1 MAQVRGSLSISPGRA
16 GTSGLEGTLEAVES
30 KGCPFHTRKHSE
42 MDTAWPDVTRVRG
55 QAVGTGTLL
64 PGPLCFGGRSALTLG
79 VPTGGG
85 PQVVLGRRG
94 LWEKAQMGCSSG
106 LPTTPT
112 SPHPHCS
119 ELSLST
125 CYADRTPRHSQRR
138 RFSWL
143 INSPIGQ
150 AAKTQT

>member
-1 MAQVRGSLSISPGRA
+1 MAQVRGSLSPGRA
-16 GTSGLEGTLEAVES
+16 GTLALEGTLEAVES

-42 MDTAWPDVTRVRG
+42 MDTAWPDVTGVRG

-64 PGPLCFGGRSALTLG
+64 PGPLCFGGRRALTLG

-106 LPTTPT
+106 KAYPYLPPPLPPT
-112 SPHPHCS
+112 LLLRAVFVHLLC
-119 ELSLST
+119 
-125 CYADRTPRHSQRR
+125 RTHAQT
-138 RFSWL
+138 F
-143 INSPIGQ
+143 
-150 AAKTQT
+150 AAQEIFVANQ